1 MRVHVRNYTCYI
13 QSSEVGVW
21 LTSSLMREYVMASV
35 CLVSSTLWTWL
46 DQKEPLV
53 LETEER
59 GSKVSTITKI
69 NMAFIM
75 AILYPVGQPFW
86 YTVAMVFTYKH
97 CSLRIRAH
105 QQWTSSP
112 GQCDQ
117 CLGGPQ
123 EACLPHPVS
132 RVQDH
137 SAAERLPGGQR
148 QHGHGC
154 LPQPCGC

>member
-75 AILYPVGQPFW
+75 AILVPG
-86 YTVAMVFTYKH
+86 
-97 CSLRIRAH
+97 RAAI
-105 QQWTSSP
+105 
-112 GQCDQ
+112 
-117 CLGGPQ
+117 L
-123 EACLPHPVS
+123 V
-132 RVQDH
+132 
-137 SAAERLPGGQR
+137 
-148 QHGHGC
+148 HGC
-154 LPQPCGC
+154 HGIYVQTLLTQNPCTSTVDF